1 MDMKITWVDEFL
13 HWHPDMFGGIEQIV
27 VPAEKVWTPD
37 LTVWNSVSPSWHSLY
52 NVRVVIK
59 YDGTVTWVPPGL
71 VETSCAVDM
80 RKFPFD
86 TQKCEIR
93 IGSWAPTK
101 ELVNIQ
107 HINPINDTSGVVSTT
122 WFDQN

>member
-13 HWHPDMFGGIEQIV
+13 HWHPDMFGGIEQ
-27 VPAEKVWTPD
+27 
-37 LTVWNSVSPSWHSLY
+37 
-52 NVRVVIK
+52 IK

-101 ELVNIQ
+101 ELVNIS
-107 HINPINDTSGVVSTT
+107 HINPINDIHGVVST
-122 WFDQN
+122 N